1 MSNPNIHFSRQLIK
15 GRIAEIVFEQMLRD
29 AGCFTVLS
37 FGYENILP
45 ELMRRQHDMKM
56 EETMEII
63 RRAPDF
69 AVINNETH
77 EVHLIEVKYRKSV
90 DPKFVLE
97 VAERMY
103 TSWKPSFLFIATQKG
118 FYFGKV
124 ADIVRDKGH
133 IRPLEHKDIPK
144 ELQDRYGEL
153 LRVFIGN
160 GDNGDG
166 NGDEN

>member
-45 ELMRRQHDMKM
+45 ELMRRQHDMHV

-77 EVHLIEVKYRKSV
+77 EVHLIEVKYRKNI

-97 VAERMY
+97 AAERMY
-103 TSWKPSFLFIATQKG
+103 TSWKPSYLFIATPTG
-118 FYFGKV
+118 FFFGKV
-124 ADIVRDKGH
+124 ADIVQNGGV
-133 IRPLEHKDIPK
+133 IAPLQHPMITAD
-144 ELQDRYGEL
+144 LQTRYLGVLNEF
-153 LRVFIGN
+153 LRN
-160 GDNGDG
+160 GDC
-166 NGDEN
+166 